1 MMGLDT
7 TFLVQLEIQEAEA
20 HDAALEVL
28 RGNIL
33 GRDRTAALT
42 PQVLG
47 EFVHVVT
54 DARRFERPL
63 SMAQALTKANFW
75 WNAKEIERIFP
86 HERAVGQFLAWMAEY
101 GLGRK
106 RLLDTLLAAT
116 CYENGITRIVTSN
129 ARDYRVFGVFEV
141 IEIRSRGTRIRRP
154 AHPLKR

>member
-1 MMGLDT
+1 MVGLDT

-28 RGNIL
+28 HASIL
-33 GRDRTAALT
+33 GRDRAAALA
-42 PQVLG
+42 PQVLS

-63 SMAQALTKANFW
+63 SMAQALAKVNFW
-75 WNAKEIERIFP
+75 WNAREIERIFP
-86 HERAVGQFLAWMAEY
+86 NERAVAQFLAWMADY

-116 CYENGITRIVTSN
+116 WYEGGITRIVTSN
-129 ARDYRVFGVFEV
+129 VRDYRAFGVFEM
-141 IEIRSRGTRIRRP
+141 IEIRNRGACIPHPGRP
-154 AHPLKR
+154 